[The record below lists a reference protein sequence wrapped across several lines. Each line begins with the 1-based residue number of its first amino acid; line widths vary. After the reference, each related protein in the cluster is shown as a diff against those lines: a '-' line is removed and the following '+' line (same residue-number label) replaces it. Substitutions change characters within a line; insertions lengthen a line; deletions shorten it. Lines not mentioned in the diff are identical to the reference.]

1 MSTTRK
7 IRVAIVAPS
16 LRHIGGQSVQADLLL
31 NCWNGDPEVE
41 AFFIPVDPGLG
52 RYLEL
57 ALEVP
62 FLRTVLREFPYL
74 MSLRRELKNADIVH
88 AFSASYTSF
97 LLAPAPAL
105 LIGHRLKKKV
115 VINYRSGEAEDH
127 LQRSA
132 RAVRLLAVADARIV
146 PSLYLKT
153 VFARFGLEANVV
165 PNVIDTR
172 QFRYRVRE
180 PLRPNFI
187 CSRGFHVYYRV
198 DLVVR
203 AFAAIKEAFPESRMC
218 LVGKGSL
225 EGQIRTLAHEL
236 NLRDVEFAGSVG
248 RDKIG
253 GFYDRAD
260 IFINA
265 SAVDNMPGS
274 ILEAFGAGT
283 PVVSTAPEGVRYIV
297 EHERTGLLCDPGDW
311 KALAE
316 NALRLLREPGLAR
329 RIAANA
335 YDESKRYHWENVRSG
350 WLAVYRS
357 LLRKNTTEVRDNCS
371 SATPS
376 VAS

>member
-1 MSTTRK
+1 M
-7 IRVAIVAPS
+7 
-16 LRHIGGQSVQADLLL
+16 
-31 NCWNGDPEVE
+31 
-41 AFFIPVDPGLG
+41 DPGLG